1 MKSVS
6 CSRVTRG
13 SCLLIN
19 HQEISFYERAE
30 VAVELRA
37 KVHGAPED
45 FRQLVLQGEII
56 KTEVA
61 GGAWAKIGEHINIA
75 HCFIKVGAQ
84 NRTEQSQATNAMA
97 LTKIVN
103 LSLIE
108 VYG

>member
-19 HQEISFYERAE
+19 NQKVFFYEWAE

-61 GGAWAKIGEHINIA
+61 GGARAEICQDINIA
-75 HCFIKVGAQ
+75 HCFVKVGAQ

-108 VYG
+108 VDG